1 MMKSQRSRA
10 FTLVELLVVIGIIA
24 VLIGILLPVLSRAR
38 EMARRTQCASN
49 IRSIMQ
55 GAMMMANNHKGHY
68 RLTHRS
74 LNWPDQDRYQYASD
88 FSLDLTTI
96 DDHIAFMPD
105 HMVARFKREAGVDI
119 TKMACPNRLGDGPE
133 GSWLKWQNA
142 TNGSTST
149 IGPVATIQYP
159 ELATLSY
166 PPSLTTTKE
175 QMLRMTYYYMGG
187 RYETR
192 FKFIQDPGEPAP
204 GHRVHG
210 VMQARDKS
218 KYVLCCDLIE
228 KNTVTGL
235 AGVTQ
240 TSAPHG
246 KNGFVGGPKNS
257 TAKEIGSQGGN
268 FGFADGSVV
277 WLNQDDLHEHYATLN
292 TGSKVRAYLPLEY

>member
-1 MMKSQRSRA
+1 MKNRGIRA

-24 VLIGILLPVLSRAR
+24 ALIAILLPVLSRSR
-38 EMARRTQCASN
+38 EMARRTQCAAN
-49 IRSIMQ
+49 IRSIIQ
-55 GAMMMANNHKGHY
+55 GSMMMANNHKGHY

-74 LNWPDQDRYQYASD
+74 LHWDDMDAYSYNGLH
-88 FSLDLTTI
+88 FDLSTL
-96 DDHIAFMPD
+96 DDHIPFLPD
-105 HMVARFKREAGVDI
+105 HMVARFLHEGGIDI
-119 TKMACPNRLGDGPE
+119 TKLACPNRLGDGRE
-133 GSWLKWQNA
+133 GSWLKWRNA
-142 TNGSTST
+142 SSGQVSTL
-149 IGPVATIQYP
+149 GPVATVMFP
-159 ELATLSY
+159 ELSKVTF
-166 PPSLTTTKE
+166 PPNQTTVKE
-175 QMLRMTYYYMGG
+175 QMMRLTYYYLGG

-192 FKFIQDPGEPAP
+192 FKYIQDPDEPAP

>member
-1 MMKSQRSRA
+1 MKGSGKRA

-24 VLIGILLPVLSRAR
+24 VLIGILLPVLSRSR
-38 EMARRTQCASN
+38 EMARRTQCAAN
-49 IRSIMQ
+49 VRTMIQ

-74 LNWPDQDRYQYASD
+74 LHWGDTDAYTYTGLQ
-88 FSLDLTTI
+88 FDLSTI

-105 HMVARFKREAGVDI
+105 SMVARFKREAGVDI
-119 TKMACPNRLGDGPE
+119 TKISCPNRLGDDKE

-142 TNGSTST
+142 TNGDTST
-149 IGPVATIQYP
+149 MGPVATVMYP
-159 ELATLSY
+159 ELSQLAF
-166 PPSLTTTKE
+166 PPSLTTTRE

-192 FKFIQDPGEPAP
+192 FKYIQDPGEAAP

-218 KYVLCCDLIE
+218 RYVLASDLIE
-228 KNTVTGL
+228 KNTATGL
-235 AGVTQ
+235 NGSTQ

-246 KNGFVGGPKNS
+246 KAGFVGGPQNS
-257 TAKEIGSQGGN
+257 TAKQIGSQGGN

-277 WLNQDDLHEHYATLN
+277 WMNQDDLHEHYATLAS
-292 TGSKVRAYLPLEY
+292 GSIIRAYLPIVY

>member
-1 MMKSQRSRA
+1 MKRSCKRA
-10 FTLVELLVVIGIIA
+10 FTLVELLVVIAIIA
-24 VLIGILLPVLSRAR
+24 VLIGILLPVLSRSR

-49 IRSIMQ
+49 LRTMIL

-74 LNWPDQDRYQYASD
+74 LNWPDQDRYQYSAD

-119 TKMACPNRLGDGPE
+119 TKISCPNRLGDDKE

-149 IGPVATIQYP
+149 IGAVATVQFP
-159 ELATLSY
+159 ELASLSY
-166 PPSLTTTKE
+166 PPSLTTNKE

-192 FKFIQDPGEPAP
+192 FKFIQDPGEAAP

-218 KYVLCCDLIE
+218 RYVLASDLIE
-228 KNTVTGL
+228 KNTATGL
-235 AGVTQ
+235 AGTTQ

-246 KNGFVGGPKNS
+246 RAGFVGGPQNS

-277 WLNQDDLHEHYATLN
+277 WKNQDDLHEHYATLA
-292 TGSKVRAYLPLEY
+292 TGSIIRAYLPLVY

>member
-1 MMKSQRSRA
+1 MPQSLRRA

-24 VLIGILLPVLSRAR
+24 VLIGILLPVLTRAR

-49 IRSIMQ
+49 IRTIIQ
-55 GAMMMANNHKGHY
+55 GAMIMANNHKGHY

-74 LNWPDQDRYQYASD
+74 LNWADQDRYEYASD
-88 FSLDLTTI
+88 FSQDLTTI

-119 TKMACPNRLGDGPE
+119 TKIACPDRLGDDKE
-133 GSWLKWQNA
+133 GSWLHWQSSPS
-142 TNGSTST
+142 GSTST
-149 IGPVATIQYP
+149 IGPVATVQFP
-159 ELATLSY
+159 ELALLAT

-192 FKFIQDPGEPAP
+192 FRYIQDPGEPAP

-228 KNTVTGL
+228 KNTATGL
-235 AGVTQ
+235 AGDTQ

-246 KNGFVGGPKNS
+246 RSGFVGGPLNS

-268 FGFADGSVV
+268 FGYADGSVR
-277 WLNQDDLHEHYATLN
+277 WLNQDDLHEHYATLA
-292 TGSKVRAYLPLEY
+292 TTSKIRAYLPIVY